1 MGTPDRAEAQA
12 HDLRRHWV
20 HKVGGEVGSALILR
34 LRQNRCE
41 AAHTPDPGPRVRAST
56 GSTPAQKLEEEPEP
70 EKLDPELKELE
81 LPEPSKELPELEAGV

>member
-1 MGTPDRAEAQA
+1 MHIPG
-12 HDLRRHWV
+12 
-20 HKVGGEVGSALILR
+20 
-34 LRQNRCE
+34 
-41 AAHTPDPGPRVRAST
+41 PGPRMRAST